1 MIRVLVVTP
10 VRLLSDLIQV
20 ACKNRPDLAVIGCV
34 KEKAEALPYR
44 DQCDVMLVSHAVPD
58 ILSLVQTFGPHSTG
72 PAVLVMGLPNIE
84 PLILRYLE
92 AGAAGCIREQDSSE
106 ELVRAIRLAAARQ
119 VALTADLFPLVLK
132 RVSTLSHQQRDWNA
146 ANEAEGEKSLTRR
159 EREILQ
165 LLAQGCGNREIAQ
178 QLTIELG
185 TTKNHVH
192 NILDKLNVKTR
203 RDAAVY
209 FALGL
214 V

>member
-10 VRLLSDLIQV
+10 VRLFSDLIQV
-20 ACKNRPDLAVIGCV
+20 ACQDQPDLRVIGCV
-34 KEKAEALPYR
+34 TDKTQADTFRNK
-44 DQCDVMLVSHAVPD
+44 CDVMLVSHAVED
-58 ILSLVQTFGPHSTG
+58 ALMLVQTFGRQPSA
-72 PAVLVMGLPNIE
+72 PAVVVMGLPNVE

-92 AGAAGCIREQDSSE
+92 AGAAGCIREQDSSA
-106 ELVRAIRLAAARQ
+106 ELVQALRLAAARQ
-119 VALTADLFPLVLK
+119 IALNADLFPLVLK
-132 RVSTLSHQQRDWNA
+132 RVSSLASEQRTTQTVPSNSDKN
-146 ANEAEGEKSLTRR
+146 LTRR

-165 LLAQGCGNREIAQ
+165 LLVQGCGNREIAQ

-185 TTKNHVH
+185 TAKNHVH

>member
-1 MIRVLVVTP
+1 
-10 VRLLSDLIQV
+10 
-20 ACKNRPDLAVIGCV
+20 
-34 KEKAEALPYR
+34 
-44 DQCDVMLVSHAVPD
+44 
-58 ILSLVQTFGPHSTG
+58 
-72 PAVLVMGLPNIE
+72 MGLPNIE

-92 AGAAGCIREQDSSE
+92 AGAAGCIREQDSTD

-119 VALTADLFPLVLK
+119 VALSADLFPVVLK
-132 RVSTLSHQQRDWNA
+132 RVSSLANQQREWSTT
-146 ANEAEGEKSLTRR
+146 NEPMNEKNLTRR

-165 LLAQGCGNREIAQ
+165 LLVQGYGNREIAR

-185 TTKNHVH
+185 TAKNHVH

-209 FALGL
+209 YALGL

>member
-20 ACKNRPDLAVIGCV
+20 ACKNQPDIRVVGCV
-34 KEKAEALPYR
+34 SEKAQALGYQN
-44 DQCDVMLVSHAVPD
+44 DCDVMLVSHAVED
-58 ILSLVQTFGPHSTG
+58 VLTLIQTYGRSTTT
-72 PAVLVMGLPNIE
+72 PAILVMGLPNIE

-92 AGAAGCIREQDSSE
+92 AGAAGCIREQDSTD

-119 VALTADLFPLVLK
+119 VALSADLFPVVLK
-132 RVSTLSHQQRDWNA
+132 RVSSLANQQREWSTT
-146 ANEAEGEKSLTRR
+146 NEPTNEKNLTRR

-165 LLAQGCGNREIAQ
+165 LLVQRYGNREIAR

-185 TTKNHVH
+185 TAKNHVH

-209 FALGL
+209 YALGL